1 MIDYYE
7 NMMEDEQKKVS
18 EIVEGLYKQTF
29 LLEHIY
35 DKKMKRYVMNKLF
48 YQCDKHLE
56 FIKAYFAVMG
66 IEVVENAQMGVIY
79 LRNEQVLGDRLSR
92 LATLYVLVLKLIYDE
107 QMATVSSS
115 VNVVTTIGVIHEKL
129 GVYGLLEK
137 VPADSKIKETL
148 SLLKRYQVIALP
160 DSIDGI
166 DGYTKIIVYPTVNV
180 IMQGDDARALLK
192 EFCEKEVEENDNESE
207 VSGIVKDLSE

>member
-7 NMMEDEQKKVS
+7 GLMEDEQKKVS
-18 EIVEGLYKQTF
+18 EVLECLYKQTF

-35 DKKMKRYVMNKLF
+35 DKKIKRYIINKMF

-66 IEVVENAQMGVIY
+66 MEVVENAQLGIIY
-79 LRNEQVLGDRLSR
+79 LRSGQVMGDRLTR

-115 VNVVTTIGVIHEKL
+115 VYVVTTLGAIHEKL

-137 VPADSKIKETL
+137 APSDSKIREAL
-148 SLLKRYQVIALP
+148 AVLRRYQVIALP
-160 DSIDGI
+160 DFMDSL
-166 DGYTKIIVYPTVNV
+166 DGYTRIIVYPTVNV
-180 IMQGDDARALLK
+180 ILMGDDVRALLK
-192 EFCEKEVEENDNESE
+192 DFGEEGAGEGGSES
-207 VSGIVKDLSE
+207 

>member
-7 NMMEDEQKKVS
+7 GLMEDEQKKVS
-18 EIVEGLYKQTF
+18 EVLECLYKQTF

-35 DKKMKRYVMNKLF
+35 DKKIKRYIINKMF

-66 IEVVENAQMGVIY
+66 MEVVENAQLGIIY
-79 LRNEQVLGDRLSR
+79 LRSGQVMGDRLTR

-115 VNVVTTIGVIHEKL
+115 VYVVTTLGAIHEKL

-137 VPADSKIKETL
+137 APSDSKIRETL
-148 SLLKRYQVIALP
+148 AVLRRYQVIALP
-160 DSIDGI
+160 DFMDSL
-166 DGYTKIIVYPTVNV
+166 DGYTRIIVYPTVNV
-180 IMQGDDARALLK
+180 ILMGDDVRALLK
-192 EFCEKEVEENDNESE
+192 DFGEEGAGEGGSES
-207 VSGIVKDLSE
+207 